1 MTMTDP
7 ISDYLTRLRN
17 ALKAE
22 KRTVDIPA
30 SNFKKELSEI
40 LKQNGYITDYKVSET
55 DNHQG
60 LINVRLKYSDGKPVI
75 SGLRRI
81 SKPGIRRY
89 VNKDEIPRVLN
100 GLGIAVISTSKGLM
114 TDKQARNENVG
125 GEVVCAIW

>member
-40 LKQNGYITDYKVSET
+40 LKSNGFITDYKFTET
-55 DNHQG
+55 DNNQG
-60 LINVRLKYSDGKPVI
+60 VINVRLKYSDGKPVI
-75 SGLRRI
+75 SGLKRI
-81 SKPGIRRY
+81 SKPGIRHY

-100 GLGIAVISTSKGLM
+100 GLGIAVISTSRGLM
-114 TDKQARNENVG
+114 TDKQARSENVG